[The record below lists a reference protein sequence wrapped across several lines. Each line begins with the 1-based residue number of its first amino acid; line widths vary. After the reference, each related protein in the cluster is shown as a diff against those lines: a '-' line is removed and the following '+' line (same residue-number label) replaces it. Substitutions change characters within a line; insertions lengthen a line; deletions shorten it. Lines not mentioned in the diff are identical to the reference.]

1 MTVYS
6 GFVEPTYRGFAAS
19 EVMDLCVTRRG
30 VLALG
35 GGQVERGNGL
45 EDTRNQLFV
54 WKSKA
59 LPAFWEVWVVN
70 HQ

>member
-1 MTVYS
+1 MYS
-6 GFVEPTYRGFAAS
+6 EFVEPTYRGFATVGSYGFVCDQTSLA
-19 EVMDLCVTRRG
+19 G
-30 VLALG
+30 V
-35 GGQVERGNGL
+35 GQVGGNGS

-54 WKSKA
+54 WKSKR